1 MDVGPRKLCVGS
13 TAKIRPWKSEKGAA
27 RAHFALGGPLSCTDR
42 PPFGVANDVDEQ
54 DMGDLK
60 LDLFFNFGG
69 HVRKLLRRERGDDFL
84 EARIAT
90 ERIPKWMKAQIPVS

>member
-42 PPFGVANDVDEQ
+42 PPLRVANDVDKQ
-54 DMGDLK
+54 DMGDLE

-69 HVRKLLRRERGDDFL
+69 HRRNYFGASEATSLSKRGSP
-84 EARIAT
+84 RSGS
-90 ERIPKWMKAQIPVS
+90 Q